1 MYEHAPIEKS
11 MGLDDS
17 ASRSLTG
24 KRAQAPELFGV
35 KGNHNTGRPVFC
47 RATFNAM
54 HNSNVENPDG
64 GLSQDLI

>member
-35 KGNHNTGRPVFC
+35 KGNHKKTSILQ
-47 RATFNAM
+47 
-54 HNSNVENPDG
+54 SNVQCYAQLER
-64 GLSQDLI
+64 